1 MSASPEPEGRAVA
14 VARPE
19 LPVTRFSLWID
30 ATLARIGEL
39 ASWVWLLLLGVIVLN
54 VTLRYAFGFGRIEF
68 EELQWHLYS
77 LGFLIG
83 LSYCAQADAHIR
95 VDVLHERFSPRT
107 QAWIE
112 LYGTLLLLLPYVALV
127 GFYSVPFT
135 IDSFVRGEIS
145 PSPGGLPYRWAIKS
159 VLLIGFALLAL
170 SAVARLT
177 RVWAFL
183 FADTDAQRTR
193 GSVAEADDRREDS

>member
-1 MSASPEPEGRAVA
+1 VSAAPAPETRAAA

-19 LPVTRFSLWID
+19 LPVTRFSRWTD

-39 ASWVWLLLLGVIVLN
+39 ASWIWLLLIIVIVLN

-95 VDVLHERFSPRT
+95 VDVLHERFSPRV

-112 LYGTLLLLLPYVALV
+112 LYGILLLLLPYVALV
-127 GFYSVPFT
+127 GFYSVPFV

-183 FADTDAQRTR
+183 FADTDAERTR
-193 GSVAEADDRREDS
+193 GNVGEARVRREDS

>member
-1 MSASPEPEGRAVA
+1 MSAPPASVGRAAA
-14 VARPE
+14 VARLE
-19 LPVTRFSLWID
+19 LPVTRFSLWTD

-39 ASWVWLLLLGVIVLN
+39 GSWIWLLLLGVIVLN
-54 VTLRYAFGFGRIEF
+54 VTLRYAFGLGRIEF

-95 VDVLHERFSPRT
+95 VDVLREKFSPRT

-127 GFYSVPFT
+127 GLYSVPFT

-145 PSPGGLPYRWAIKS
+145 PSPGGLPYRWVIKS
-159 VLLIGFALLAL
+159 ALVIGFALLAL

-177 RVWAFL
+177 RVWVFL
-183 FADTDAQRTR
+183 FAETDGPLMR
-193 GSVAEADDRREDS
+193 GNVTEARGQGEDS

>member
-1 MSASPEPEGRAVA
+1 MSADSAAVRRAA
-14 VARPE
+14 AARSG

-39 ASWVWLLLLGVIVLN
+39 ASWIWLLLLGVIVLN

-77 LGFLIG
+77 LGFLSG

-95 VDVLHERFSPRT
+95 VDVLHERFSPRA

-112 LYGTLLLLLPYVALV
+112 LYGILLLLLPYVALV

-159 VLLIGFALLAL
+159 TLLIGFALLAF

-183 FADTDAQRTR
+183 FADTDAQRT
-193 GSVAEADDRREDS
+193 GGNVAEAHARREDS